1 MYEINQVPFQNESLL
16 KVWTGR
22 GVLLGLFLASMQ
34 QPILDSSPLF
44 LKTLFAIKR
53 GQVDDVHRV
62 KEETLLHFL
71 VEPVV
76 RVETW
81 RQVDLKG

>member
-1 MYEINQVPFQNESLL
+1 
-16 KVWTGR
+16 
-22 GVLLGLFLASMQ
+22 MQ